1 MAFGIKTTI
10 DETKKTGF
18 EELEI
23 KKPEKKDEEIKE
35 KKEVKDTPP
44 ATKKED
50 TPPVKEPTVK
60 KDTPP
65 AKEGTPPTALTDDQ
79 IKEYFKSKGR
89 EVSNVEDLFEEKE
102 PTVKEVEKIVNPY
115 EGLLDDEDEA
125 YFKFKKETNGRT
137 RKEWEYLKEDISAKP
152 ALELAR
158 EKVRQDTG
166 IKLSNE
172 KADAYLEKKLGID
185 LSEPQLET
193 NDEIELNAF
202 AKPFKD
208 KLIADQEK
216 YRTPLEK
223 AKVQKVPQKQVEMV
237 ELTNGQKIPKEQYDN
252 LVEKRNEYLDN
263 IKEAVNSVTATEV
276 KMTIDDN
283 GEKRELN
290 FNYEYSKEDK
300 HSMLSDASD
309 VDATIKN
316 RYQTKDGF
324 DHKGLT
330 EALWWGQKE
339 NQQKVIVAAMQQ
351 ARAEAIEEM
360 IANDNNANFSRD
372 SLQTKKKP
380 DDGYGS
386 LTGKSDSN
394 EFGVKF
400 SLKKG

>member
-10 DETKKTGF
+10 DEKKTGF

-23 KKPEKKDEEIKE
+23 KTPQEEEKVEKPNDKETKEEIKP
-35 KKEVKDTPP
+35 DS
-44 ATKKED
+44 TKKED
-50 TPPVKEPTVK
+50 IPTEKTETPKE
-60 KDTPP
+60 
-65 AKEGTPPTALTDDQ
+65 EIPPTALTDEQ
-79 IKEYFKSKGR
+79 VKEYFKSKGR
-89 EVSNVEDLFEEKE
+89 EVSNIEDLFAEKE
-102 PTVKEVEKIVNPY
+102 PTIKEVEKIVNPY
-115 EGLLDDEDEA
+115 EGLLDDEDKE
-125 YFKFKKETNGRT
+125 YLKYKKETNGRT
-137 RKEWEYLKEDISAKP
+137 RKEWEYLKEDIQSKS

-158 EKVRQDTG
+158 EKVRRDTG

-172 KADAYLEKKLGID
+172 KADAYLEKKLNID
-185 LSEPQLET
+185 LSEPELDS

-202 AKPFKD
+202 TKPFKD
-208 KLIADQEK
+208 QLIAEQNK

-223 AKVQKVPQKQVEMV
+223 AKVEKAPIEEVEMV
-237 ELTNGQKIPKEQYDN
+237 ELTNGQKIPKEQYEN
-252 LVEKRNEYLDN
+252 LVTQRNEYLDN
-263 IKEAVNSVTATEV
+263 IKEAVNSVAATEV

-300 HSMLSDASD
+300 HSMLSDTSD

-324 DHKGLT
+324 DYKGLT
-330 EALWWGQKE
+330 EALWWGKKE

-351 ARAEAIEEM
+351 ARAEAIQEM
-360 IANDNNANFSRD
+360 IENDNNVNFNRNP
-372 SLQTKKKP
+372 LQTKKQP
-380 DDGYGS
+380 NDGYGS
-386 LTGKSDSN
+386 LTGKSDPN